1 MKQIHLDML
10 LVMSRSF
17 IAQWMEDNKDFKKN
31 YGEVLELYKII
42 TTQMISNLGK
52 LHLELKI
59 KNIVTSYMD
68 SLNKLTMK
76 EQDDKGNVQ
85 ANLLALGSQLV
96 ALIVEH
102 NAIKGITIKSMQRLC
117 NDIDKKLSRDISNK
131 TLFNSYKIAH
141 LVDRELILKDK

>member
-1 MKQIHLDML
+1 MKQTHLDML

-52 LHLELKI
+52 FHLELKI

-117 NDIDKKLSRDISNK
+117 NDIDKKLIRDISNK

>member
-1 MKQIHLDML
+1 MKQTHLDML

-42 TTQMISNLGK
+42 TTQMISSLGK

-117 NDIDKKLSRDISNK
+117 NDIDKKLSRDINNK